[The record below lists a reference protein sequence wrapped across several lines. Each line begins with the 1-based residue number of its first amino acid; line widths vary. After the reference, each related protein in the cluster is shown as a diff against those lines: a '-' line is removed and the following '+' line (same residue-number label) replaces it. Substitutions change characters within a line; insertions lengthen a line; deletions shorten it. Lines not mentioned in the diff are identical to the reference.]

1 MTGKARPPSSDLSA
15 QQRGWLD
22 AAWQHVDERL
32 LVRLV
37 CELVNIPSPTGDEAA
52 VAQAVVQQMRSL
64 GLDATYQPISDS
76 RGNAVGRLHG
86 DGSGPSLLFYGHL
99 DTVFAGVVDEDRPV
113 TGGQERRALRPQA
126 VVEN

>member
-1 MTGKARPPSSDLSA
+1 MAGESRPPSPVLSA

-22 AAWQHVDERL
+22 AAWQCMDERL

-52 VAQAVVQQMRSL
+52 VAQAMVHQMRGL
-64 GLDATYQPISDS
+64 GLDATYQPISEQ

-113 TGGQERRALRPQA
+113 TGGAE
-126 VVEN
+126 